1 MQFLKLLAAAMIG
14 GIFSAAVVVGWL
26 GGSPAPPAVTS
37 SAPAPKLA
45 ASASTPLPELPMPV
59 DLRAAARL
67 ATSAVVHI
75 RAATSA
81 RQREAVKALF
91 SRREGS
97 GSTRE
102 GEGSGV
108 IYTSNGYILTNL
120 HVVQGANEITVTTSD
135 RRTFP
140 ASLVG
145 EDPKSDLAVL
155 RVEGKD
161 LPYLKLADS
170 DEVEPG
176 EWVLAVGNPFG
187 LTNTVTA
194 GIISARG
201 RNIDLLRDLDAIESF
216 LQTDAAVNPGNSGGA
231 LVTADGKLLG
241 INTAIASKNGKF
253 QGYSFAIPINLV
265 QRVADDIIEFGS
277 YRRAFLGVEISTFT
291 RADRQ
296 RLKVKNYT
304 EGVVIDAIFA
314 GGSAEAAGLM
324 VDDLI
329 VRVGK
334 RTIRDLPELTELI
347 GRAKVGEKLKL
358 NVVRNGS
365 VVEVIVPMLA
375 E

>member
-201 RNIDLLRDLDAIESF
+201 RNIDLLRDLDAIES
-216 LQTDAAVNPGNSGGA
+216 TSTPSKASCKPTPPSTP
-231 LVTADGKLLG
+231 VTAVGHSSL
-241 INTAIASKNGKF
+241 
-253 QGYSFAIPINLV
+253 P
-265 QRVADDIIEFGS
+265 
-277 YRRAFLGVEISTFT
+277 
-291 RADRQ
+291 
-296 RLKVKNYT
+296 T
-304 EGVVIDAIFA
+304 ESCWA
-314 GGSAEAAGLM
+314 
-324 VDDLI
+324 
-329 VRVGK
+329 
-334 RTIRDLPELTELI
+334 
-347 GRAKVGEKLKL
+347 
-358 NVVRNGS
+358 
-365 VVEVIVPMLA
+365 
-375 E
+375 